1 MTEKLRVDKWLWSIR
16 IFKSRTMSTD
26 FCKSGK
32 VRLKEEVLKP
42 SSLIQVGQ
50 TLEIKKNG
58 FNLLFKVI
66 KLISKRVSAS
76 EAILC
81 YENVTPESEMNKFNE
96 WFVGK
101 STGEWRDRGEG
112 RPTKKER
119 RLIDEFKSEQFNW
132 DDEPII

>member
-1 MTEKLRVDKWLWSIR
+1 
-16 IFKSRTMSTD
+16 MSTD

-50 TLEIKKNG
+50 TLEIKKNC
-58 FNLLFKVI
+58 FNLVFKVI

-132 DDEPII
+132 DDEPIV